1 MKRTNTHG
9 FSLIEVLVALV
20 IIAIMGS
27 VVALNLVGTTDEA
40 KITSTRA
47 EVNTLASALTLYQ
60 SQQGTLPTQ
69 QQGLE
74 ALVRKP
80 TTPPIPPRY
89 PQGGYLVSRN
99 VPTDAWGRPYVY
111 LVPGREN
118 EPFEIISYGA
128 DGLEGGTGPHADISS
143 AD

>member
-1 MKRTNTHG
+1 MKGRNG

-27 VVALNLVGTTDEA
+27 VVALNLVGTSDDA
-40 KITSTRA
+40 KVTSTRA

-60 SQQGTLPTQ
+60 AQQGNLPTQ

-80 TTPPIPPRY
+80 TTSPIPPRY
-89 PQGGYLVSRN
+89 PQGGYLVSRE
-99 VPTDAWGRPYVY
+99 VPGDAWERPYIY
-111 LVPGREN
+111 LTPGRDGQ
-118 EPFEIISYGA
+118 PFEIISYAA
-128 DGLEGGTGPHADISS
+128 DGQEGGTGANADISS

>member
-1 MKRTNTHG
+1 MKNTHTHG

-80 TTPPIPPRY
+80 ATPPIPPRY
-89 PQGGYLVSRN
+89 PQGGYLVSRE

-128 DGLEGGTGPHADISS
+128 DGLEGGTGPNADISS